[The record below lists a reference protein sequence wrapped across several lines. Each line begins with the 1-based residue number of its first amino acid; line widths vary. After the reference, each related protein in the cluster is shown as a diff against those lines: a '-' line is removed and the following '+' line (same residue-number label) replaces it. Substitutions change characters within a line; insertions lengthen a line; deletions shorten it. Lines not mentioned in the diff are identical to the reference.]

1 MEKLSGFDFQA
12 VRLDRKGKVED
23 GLEALTAHV
32 KAAGTTDVI
41 VMCHGFRNDENDA
54 RALYGEFLKNLGGQ
68 LGHAALGG
76 KLAGRKFAVAG
87 ALWPSMVFKEADDS
101 GAAMSA
107 GTEAAAAFLRRLK
120 DGLTV
125 KRQKRIET
133 MIKMLKAAAG
143 GDRKAQLKM
152 VASLIALAVE
162 LKGGEFAGI
171 AAVAAGALLDSFN
184 AGDQV
189 QVSGPGSGGASV
201 GIPSLDLPAG
211 GGGEAQS
218 LFGKV
223 FGFVPKFLNLT
234 TFLLMFERC
243 GVVGETGLTKA
254 VREVTKARPEVKIH
268 LVGHSLGGRAVTAC
282 AKALLAAPK
291 TQADSMLLL
300 QAAYSHYGL
309 SPQKGSHP
317 RGFFRDVIEQ
327 GAVKQ
332 PVVATHSQHDSVVGF
347 AYTSMA
353 ALSLNNARAVGDEN
367 SRFGGI
373 GRNGVLDAP
382 ETVNLDLKLAGQ
394 PYSFETGR
402 IYNLDGSKEVGGK
415 KLIAGHSDIR
425 NANVTWALASLM
437 ARA

>member
-12 VRLDRKGKVED
+12 VTFDRKGKLEG
-23 GLEALTAHV
+23 GLDQLTAHV
-32 KAAGTTDVI
+32 RTAGATDVL

-68 LGHAALGG
+68 TGHAALGG
-76 KLAGRKFAVAG
+76 KLNGRKIAVAG
-87 ALWPSMVFKEADDS
+87 AMWPSMVFKEADDS
-101 GAAMSA
+101 GAAMST
-107 GTEAAAAFLRRLK
+107 GTDAAAAFLRRLK

-125 KRQKRIET
+125 KRQKRIES
-133 MIKMLKAAAG
+133 MIKMLMAAGG

-171 AAVAAGALLDSFN
+171 AAVAAGALIDSFN

-189 QVSGPGSGGASV
+189 QVSGPGTGGASV
-201 GIPSLDLPAG
+201 GIPSLDMPVGAEG
-211 GGGEAQS
+211 GAQS

-243 GVVGETGLTKA
+243 GAVGETGLSKV
-254 VREVTKARPEVKIH
+254 VREVKKARPDVKVH

-282 AKALLAAPK
+282 AKQLLSDPK
-291 TQADSMLLL
+291 VQADSMMLL

-317 RGFFRDVIEQ
+317 KGFFRDVIEKN
-327 GAVKQ
+327 AVRQ
-332 PVVATHSQHDSVVGF
+332 PILATHSKHDSVVGF

-382 ETVNLDLKLAGQ
+382 ESVGLDLQTAGQ
-394 PYSFETGR
+394 PYSFQTGKL
-402 IYNLDGSKEVGGK
+402 YNLDGSKEVGGK
-415 KLIAGHSDIR
+415 KLIDSHGDVR
-425 NANVTWALASLM
+425 NANVTWAFASLL
-437 ARA
+437 AGA